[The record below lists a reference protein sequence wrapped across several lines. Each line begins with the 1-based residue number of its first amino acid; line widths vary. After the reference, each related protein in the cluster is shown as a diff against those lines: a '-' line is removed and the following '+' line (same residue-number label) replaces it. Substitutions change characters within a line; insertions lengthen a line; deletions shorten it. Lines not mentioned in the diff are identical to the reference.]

1 VEAYNIID
9 IVREI
14 DRYESATDA
23 ILCLIRVLR
32 VFLEGKCCVS
42 EFRRSLARCLRRL
55 GICSVRLRRSQEG
68 MEIVRELESIR
79 HKILTLL
86 PEIGLGMEA
95 KTTKVER
102 EIEEVLKRLEELYRT
117 LYQLQNELRRLIPS
131 LV

>member
-1 VEAYNIID
+1 
-9 IVREI
+9 
-14 DRYESATDA
+14 
-23 ILCLIRVLR
+23 
-32 VFLEGKCCVS
+32 
-42 EFRRSLARCLRRL
+42 
-55 GICSVRLRRSQEG
+55 